1 VNVDHLLLDYLHVTF
16 SLCTK
21 FTRLIQIIRRIFHLC
36 FQTQLP
42 WHCQSHCIVIN
53 AFVISN
59 LLVVIDT
66 KNLVINISHHDTWE
80 LRSSKHSWYKRMASA
95 TTFYWK
101 HRKMEYKLAS
111 LSTNINSNL
120 HQICRESSGLYKG

>member
-80 LRSSKHSWYKRMASA
+80 LR
-95 TTFYWK
+95 TTNLITHK
-101 HRKMEYKLAS
+101 I
-111 LSTNINSNL
+111 LSTKVF
-120 HQICRESSGLYKG
+120 QT